1 MGRLHWSDIFDAA
14 KRTGRSRQDIANE
27 RDVQQ
32 AQIDAAEAQQA
43 FFRQMQE
50 QAETARLDAVRI
62 AEDAARF
69 QRQQGYRQERADR
82 EFKIFE
88 ARQDR
93 ITNLYDVWYD
103 VRAVMIDKG
112 INVQP
117 MK

>member
-1 MGRLHWSDIFDAA
+1 MGKLHWSDIFDAS

-32 AQIDAAEAQQA
+32 AQFDAAQAQQT
-43 FFRQMQE
+43 FFREMQDRADTARKDAIR
-50 QAETARLDAVRI
+50 QAED
-62 AEDAARF
+62 EARF

-82 EFKIFE
+82 EIAIFE

-93 ITNLYDVWYD
+93 ITKVYDLWYD
-103 VRAVMIDKG
+103 ARAIMIDKG
-112 INVQP
+112 INVLP